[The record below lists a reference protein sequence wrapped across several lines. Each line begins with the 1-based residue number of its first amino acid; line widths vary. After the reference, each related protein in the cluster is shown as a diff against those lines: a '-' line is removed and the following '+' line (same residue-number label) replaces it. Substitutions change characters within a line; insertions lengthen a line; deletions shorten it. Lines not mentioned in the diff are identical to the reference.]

1 MRKYWSQV
9 AVAIVCA
16 LLGFLLTYQFRL
28 LNTQEKNLKSN
39 NYSQAEITTQIEQL
53 KKEKEEYE
61 KKNNELLSQLKKYED
76 AATNTNDV
84 TKELKTQL
92 DNTRLLLGTVDVEG
106 QGVTIYLTPKNNV
119 FSSNNA
125 TTYLT
130 DNELVFII
138 NELNFS
144 GAEAISVNDKRVT
157 VQTGIK
163 SSSNNSYIL
172 MNVDDKISPRE
183 RIVIK
188 AIGDKN
194 LLNNALNFPG
204 ALQFQNLEYYDID
217 IKPVDKI
224 KISKF
229 NKTYK
234 YEYMKPV
241 K

>member
-1 MRKYWSQV
+1 MRKYLSQIVV
-9 AVAIVCA
+9 AMVCA

-84 TKELKTQL
+84 TKELKAQL
-92 DNTRLLLGTVDVEG
+92 DNTRLLLGTVDIEG
-106 QGVTIYLTPKNNV
+106 QGVIIYLTPKNNV

-224 KISKF
+224 KIGKF